1 MPPPPHLAYMKPIPI
16 LPSSDIDKT
25 IDFYTL
31 LGFKVGGKHDGFVSL
46 WIGDQARINLYFREG
61 TSLGKGECIVLSEV
75 GGSIYLDSSTL
86 GSRTD
91 GEK

>member
-1 MPPPPHLAYMKPIPI
+1 MKPIPI